1 MARKRLGD
9 LLVEM
14 GLITEAQLQEA
25 LTVQLETKERLGEV
39 LIRKGYVTERQMVEA
54 LEFQLGIPHVDLN
67 RYAIDP
73 AAVQL
78 VPQALAERHLVLPIR
93 RDRQRLV
100 VAMADPLD
108 YYAIDDLHLATG
120 LQIEPVIASKDD
132 LRLYIERYYAMRA
145 SVHELEARMHPS
157 EDLAGQVK
165 DEDAP
170 VVRLVQQLIQQ
181 GLAMRASDVHLDP
194 APDGLHVR
202 YRVDGLLRTDQV
214 LPRTMQSVVL
224 ARLKIMANLDIA
236 ERRLP
241 QDGRTS
247 VQHGA
252 QRVDV
257 RVSTLP
263 TVHGERCVLRLLDPR
278 QGVMDIPGLG
288 LSADNERLFRRWI
301 AAPHGMVLIT
311 GPTGSGKTSTLYAA
325 LRALDAEHRNI
336 ITIEDPVEYQLP
348 GVNQVQVHPAA
359 GLTFARGL
367 RAILRQD
374 PDVVMVGEIRDLETA
389 EIAVQAA
396 MTGHLVL
403 STLHT
408 NDAASALTRL
418 VDMGVEPFL
427 VASSVLGVVAQ
438 RLVRRICPECRQA
451 YLPAP
456 AEAAFLA
463 ERGLQVER
471 LYRGQGCSSCGH
483 TGFRGRL
490 AVHEVLQMDD
500 RLRGFVVAKR
510 PDAEYRRH
518 ALAQG
523 MVQMVDDGIAKALA
537 GHTTLAEVMRAT
549 LPL

>member
-1 MARKRLGD
+1 
-9 LLVEM
+9 M

-25 LTVQLETKERLGEV
+25 LAAQRESKERLGEV
-39 LIRKGYVTERQMVEA
+39 LIRKGFVTEQQMVEA
-54 LEFQLGIPHVDLN
+54 LEFQLGISHVDLH

-78 VPQALAERHLVLPIR
+78 VPQVLAERHLVLPIR
-93 RDRQRLV
+93 RDKQRLT

-108 YYAIDDLHLATG
+108 FYAIEDLQMATG
-120 LQIEPVIASKDD
+120 LQIEPVIASKDE
-132 LRLYIERYYAMRA
+132 LRQYIGRHYAMRA
-145 SVHELEARMHPS
+145 SVSELEARMQPV
-157 EDLAGQVK
+157 EDELANQAR

-170 VVRLVQQLIQQ
+170 AVRLVNQIIQQ
-181 GLAMRASDVHLDP
+181 GLSMRASDIHLDP

-202 YRVDGLLRTDQV
+202 FRVDGVLRTDQV

-224 ARLKIMANLDIA
+224 ARLKILANLDIA

-247 VQHGA
+247 VQQGG
-252 QRVDV
+252 QRVDI
-257 RVSTLP
+257 RVATLP

-278 QGVMDIPGLG
+278 QGVLDIPGLA
-288 LSADNERLFRRWI
+288 LSPGHEETFRRWI
-301 AAPHGMVLIT
+301 QAPHGMVLIT

-325 LRALDAEHRNI
+325 LRALDAERRNI
-336 ITIEDPVEYQLP
+336 VTIEDPVEYQLP

-367 RAILRQD
+367 RAILRHD

-396 MTGHLVL
+396 MTGHLVF

-427 VASSVLGVVAQ
+427 VASSVIGVVAQ
-438 RLVRRICPECRQA
+438 RLVRRVCPECRQSYA
-451 YLPAP
+451 PSP

-463 ERGLQVER
+463 ERGLAVDR
-471 LYRGQGCSSCGH
+471 LVRGQGCAGCGR
-483 TGFRGRL
+483 TGYRGRM
-490 AVHEVLQMDD
+490 AIHEVLQMDD
-500 RLRGFVVAKR
+500 ALRGMVVAKR
-510 PDAEYRRH
+510 PDSELRQH
-518 ALAQG
+518 AVAQG
-523 MVQMVDDGIAKALA
+523 MVRMVDDGVAKALA
-537 GHTTLAEVMRAT
+537 GHTTLAEVTRAT
-549 LPL
+549 LPV

>member
-1 MARKRLGD
+1 MAQAFGGQVVKSERGWG
-9 LLVEM
+9 V
-14 GLITEAQLQEA
+14 GL
-25 LTVQLETKERLGEV
+25 
-39 LIRKGYVTERQMVEA
+39 
-54 LEFQLGIPHVDLN
+54 H

-78 VPQALAERHLVLPIR
+78 VPQALAERHMALPIR

-120 LQIEPVIASKDD
+120 LQIEPVIASRDE
-132 LRLYIERYYAMRA
+132 LRLYIDRYYAMRA
-145 SVHELEARMHPS
+145 SVHELEARMHPA
-157 EDLAGQVK
+157 EDDLANQVR

-170 VVRLVQQLIQQ
+170 VVRLVHQIIQQ

-247 VQHGA
+247 VQHGG

-278 QGVMDIPGLG
+278 QGVMDIPSLG
-288 LSADNERLFRRWI
+288 LSPDNERLFRRWI

-325 LRALDAEHRNI
+325 LRALDAERRNI

-408 NDAASALTRL
+408 NDSASALTRL

-438 RLVRRICPECRQA
+438 RLVRRVCPECRQA
-451 YLPAP
+451 YPPAP

-463 ERGLQVER
+463 ERGLHAER
-471 LYRGQGCSSCGH
+471 LHRGQGCSGCGR
-483 TGFRGRL
+483 TGYRGRL

-500 RLRGFVVAKR
+500 TLRGLVVAKR

-518 ALAQG
+518 AVAQG